1 MKAPD
6 DLVKRIGQ
14 LGLFVAL
21 WVSVNSLGAGLFGS
35 GDVRW
40 KEETLLHDGNKI
52 IVERRQS
59 YGGRHEIGQS
69 PPIKEQEITFTVPGT
84 SQRIT
89 WKTEFSEDVGRS
101 NFLLLALHILNNTP
115 YIVAEPHLCLSY
127 NKWGRPNPPYVIFR
141 YEDKEWKRILLQD
154 LPTEFKDINL
164 VISTK
169 TEEKTIIAQSPVS
182 ADLVKKLNGNLKQSG
197 YRTILRVPVN
207 RGTEGSL
214 VNCEELVS
222 DGKGGWLGI
231 DWFTSQPTFEACV
244 KVCERKSLS
253 PNCPC
258 NRIYGRK

>member
-1 MKAPD
+1 MKTPD

-14 LGLFVAL
+14 LGLFLAM
-21 WVSVNSLGAGLFGS
+21 WVSVNSLGAGLFGLGS
-35 GDVRW
+35 VSW
-40 KEETLLHDGNKI
+40 KEETLLHDGSKL

-89 WKTEFSEDVGRS
+89 WKTEYSEDVGRS

-141 YEDKEWKRILLQD
+141 YEDKEWKRIPPQD
-154 LPTEFKDINL
+154 LPIEFKDINL

-169 TEEKTIIAQSPVS
+169 THEKVIVAQSPVS
-182 ADLVKKLNGNLKQSG
+182 ANLAKKLNASLKQPEF
-197 YRTILRVPVN
+197 RDILREPIK
-207 RGTEGSL
+207 RGVEGSL
-214 VNCEELVS
+214 VNCEELVFYKGAWVGPGDS
-222 DGKGGWLGI
+222 IGKRMM
-231 DWFTSQPTFEACV
+231 DV
-244 KVCERKSLS
+244 RK
-253 PNCPC
+253 
-258 NRIYGRK
+258 